1 MTDTRAADPLWYKDA
16 VIYELHVRAF
26 FDSTG
31 DGVGDFPGLT
41 SKLDYLQDLG
51 VDCLWLLPFYPSPL
65 RDDGYDIANYEAV
78 HPSYGT
84 LRDFKTFLREAHARG
99 MRVVTELVINHT
111 SDQHPWFQ
119 AARKAPPGSAKRDY
133 YVWSDTNRRYD
144 GVRII
149 FTDSEPSN
157 WTWDPEA
164 GAYYWHRFFRHQPDL
179 NFDNPR
185 VQRAVLKWMKFWLD
199 MGVDGLRLDAI
210 PYLFERE
217 GTNCENLPET
227 HEFLKRIRREV
238 DERYQARMLLAEANQ
253 WPADVRA
260 YFGQGDECHMAFHFP
275 LMPRIF
281 MALQLEDAH
290 PVVEILRQTPA
301 IPESSQ
307 WALFLRNHDELT
319 LEMVTDEERDYMY
332 RAYAAD
338 PQMRINV
345 GIRRRLAPLME
356 NNRQRVEL
364 LYCLLFTLPGTPIIY
379 YGDEIGM
386 GDNIYLGDRNGVR
399 TPMQWT
405 GDRNAGFSTA
415 DPARL
420 FAPPIMD
427 AVYGYQALNVEA
439 QQRSPFSLLNFVRR
453 FIALRRQ
460 HGLFGRGSLTFLN
473 TSNRRVI
480 AYLRQHEGRTVLVVA
495 NLSRSVQPALVDL
508 SRFSGLVPTEMRDQ
522 TAFPRIGEAPYFLS
536 LGGYAF
542 LLFELRPFEED
553 LIVRTVPEAEA
564 PPRAVYASGAWETM
578 LEGSVRHLIERDFL
592 RDFVLRQRWFPGKAR
607 RLDHAE
613 IADWAVFTRGHEPS
627 FLWIVDAT
635 YDEGPA
641 ERFFMPVATASG
653 EAAHS
658 LQHDHP
664 AAIVARVSGARKGVV
679 HDGFQDGVARALLLA
694 IETGRTLTMRGGTVR
709 ARRTAAYDEV
719 RGGESAATLPARR
732 VGGEQSNT
740 SFIYGEA
747 FILKVI
753 RRLEPGLNPD
763 FEVLRHLTERI
774 GFAHVPRLAGH
785 IEYED
790 REGATTTLGVLT
802 ALVEHQA
809 TGWDQALDQARRFF
823 DRALA
828 SSQRLSPE
836 ITRPASLL
844 QLIETPV
851 PLVVLDTVGGLL
863 ESAVT
868 LGRRTAA
875 LHLALATSDGDEAF
889 EPEPFGEAE
898 RADLATSM
906 RALATSAIDTLAH
919 RSGHAPESL
928 RDDISRLVARRPAI
942 LESFDQ
948 LSTVAAGGQRTRVHG
963 DYHLGQVLW
972 NQGDFIILDFEGEPM
987 RPLAERRAKH
997 PPIKDVAGM
1006 LRSFSYAAYAALFEY
1021 TATRPRD
1028 FERLEPWAH
1037 LAETW
1042 TSVLFLRAYRD
1053 TLGGSPIVP
1062 HDDKAFE
1069 VLLNAYL
1076 TEKALYELQYELGNR
1091 PDWLRIPLVG
1101 LLAMFPE
1108 PWEA

>member
-1 MTDTRAADPLWYKDA
+1 
-16 VIYELHVRAF
+16 
-26 FDSTG
+26 
-31 DGVGDFPGLT
+31 VGDFPGLT

-65 RDDGYDIANYEAV
+65 RDDGYDISDYESV

-119 AARKAPPGSAKRDY
+119 AARKAPPGSSKRDY

-149 FTDSEPSN
+149 FTDTEPSN
-157 WTWDPEA
+157 WTWDAEA

-227 HEFLKRIRREV
+227 HAFLKRIRHEV
-238 DERYQARMLLAEANQ
+238 DARYGARMLLAEANQ
-253 WPADVRA
+253 WPADVRD
-260 YFGQGDECHMAFHFP
+260 YFGNGDECHMAFHFP
-275 LMPRIF
+275 LMPRMF

-290 PVVEILRQTPA
+290 PIIEILRQTPELPPS
-301 IPESSQ
+301 IQ

-319 LEMVTDEERDYMY
+319 LEMVTSEERDYMY

-420 FAPPIMD
+420 FAPPVMD
-427 AVYGYQALNVEA
+427 AVYGYQGLNVEA

-453 FIALRRQ
+453 FIALRKQ
-460 HGLFGRGSLTFLN
+460 HRLFGRGTLTFLN

-480 AYLRQHEGRTVLVVA
+480 AFLRQYEGQSVLVVA

-508 SRFSGLVPTEMRDQ
+508 SRFTGLVPTEMRDQ
-522 TAFPRIGEAPYFLS
+522 TPFPRIGDAPYFLS
-536 LGGYAF
+536 LSGYGF

-553 LIVRTVPEAEA
+553 ILVHGTEAEA
-564 PPRAVYASGAWETM
+564 PPPRAVFASGAWETM
-578 LEGSVRHLIERDFL
+578 LDGNVRHLIERDFL

-607 RLDHAE
+607 RLEHVS
-613 IADWAVFTRGHEPS
+613 IVDWAVLTRGQEPS
-627 FLWIVDAT
+627 FLWLLDAT
-635 YDEGPA
+635 YDAGPA
-641 ERFFMPVATASG
+641 ERFFMPVATLSG
-653 EAAHS
+653 PAAEA

-664 AAIVARVSGARKGVV
+664 AAVVARVSGARKGVV
-679 HDGFQDGVARALLLA
+679 HDAIEDGVARALLDA
-694 IETGRTLTMRGGTVR
+694 IESGRTIRMRHGTIR
-709 ARRTAAYDEV
+709 AARTEAYDEI
-719 RGGESAATLPARR
+719 RGAESAATLAARR
-732 VGGEQSNT
+732 VAGEQSNT
-740 SFIYGEA
+740 SFVYGST

-763 FEVLRHLTERI
+763 FEVLRHLSERV
-774 GFAHVPRLAGH
+774 GFQHVPRLGGH
-785 IEYED
+785 LEYENPHG
-790 REGATTTLGVLT
+790 ETTTLGVLT
-802 ALVEHQA
+802 GLAAHQSA
-809 TGWDQALDQARRFF
+809 GWDQALDQARRFF

-828 SSQRLSPE
+828 YSQTPAPE
-836 ITRPASLL
+836 IARPASLL
-844 QLIETPV
+844 QLIDTPV
-851 PLVVLDTVGGLL
+851 PLIVLDTVGGLL

-868 LGRRTAA
+868 LGRRTAS
-875 LHLALATSDGDEAF
+875 LHLALATSAGDPAF
-889 EPEPFGEAE
+889 EPEPFGPEE
-898 RADLATSM
+898 RA
-906 RALATSAIDTLAH
+906 ALAASMKGLAEAALGTLAE
-919 RSGHAPESL
+919 RSGHAPETL
-928 RDDISRLVARRPAI
+928 RTEISRLIGRREAI
-942 LESFDQ
+942 VGGFDR
-948 LSTVAAGGQRTRVHG
+948 LAATDVGGQRTRVHG

-972 NQGDFIILDFEGEPM
+972 NQGDFVILDFEGEPM
-987 RPLAERRAKH
+987 RPLEERRQKH

-1021 TATRPRD
+1021 SASRPRD
-1028 FERLEPWAH
+1028 LERLEPWAQ
-1037 LAETW
+1037 LAQTW

-1053 TLGGSPIVP
+1053 TLKGSPIVP
-1062 HDDKAFE
+1062 HEAQAFE
-1069 VLLNAYL
+1069 TLLNAYL
-1076 TEKALYELQYELGNR
+1076 AEKALYELSYELANR
-1091 PDWLRIPLVG
+1091 PDWLRIPLFG
-1101 LLAMFPE
+1101 LLAMFEE
-1108 PWEA
+1108 PAEG